1 MLALAEFALRSRG
14 HSFFAALALGL
25 TPFLYWLGVAV
36 AAVVL
41 LRRGMKEGAL
51 VVAGALIPA
60 AMYWEAG
67 DPSCVFQLVV
77 AISAAGVLRA
87 TVSLPYALITM
98 MVASVF
104 CLFAFEYFAADKLQ
118 AMIDLNQDVFD
129 KLQTAHVIP
138 MMDVQETKQW
148 LASFTLGASI
158 VAVSWMSV
166 FSLFMARGWQAQ
178 LFNPGGFRQ
187 EFLLLRIPQN
197 VLLIPGGLAALML
210 LSTKVPSVLVLALAG
225 MPFIMAALGLIHF
238 TVKQKQMKTG
248 WLIALYGFAV
258 ITLGGPLIVPLIAF
272 GVLDS
277 LMNLRRRIMPS
288 AQ

>member
-1 MLALAEFALRSRG
+1 MRALAEFALRSRG
-14 HSFFAALALGL
+14 HSLFAALALGL

-41 LRRGMKEGAL
+41 LRRGAKEGAFA
-51 VVAGALIPA
+51 VAGALIPA
-60 AMYWEAG
+60 AMYWQAG
-67 DPSCVFQLVV
+67 DPSCLFQLVV

-98 MVASVF
+98 MAASVL
-104 CLFAFEYFAADKLQ
+104 CLFAFEYLAADKLQ

-129 KLQTAHVIP
+129 KLQTAHVMP

-225 MPFIMAALGLIHF
+225 MPLIMAALGLIHF

-248 WLIALYGFAV
+248 WLIALYGFAA